1 MFVEND
7 EVRLCLCDLVLMS
20 VEYDVCFLF
29 NNYFVMIL
37 FFIFSCIFL
46 YDSRLCCDVV
56 DVYFILYGCIC
67 LFCLFIFDVS
77 N

>member
-1 MFVEND
+1 MEND

-20 VEYDVCFLF
+20 VEYDVRFLF

-37 FFIFSCIFL
+37 FFIFSCIFS
-46 YDSRLCCDVV
+46 YDSRLRCDVV
-56 DVYFILYGCIC
+56 DVYFILYGRIR

>member
-1 MFVEND
+1 MEND
-7 EVRLCLCDLVLMS
+7 EVRLCLCDLVLMR

-29 NNYFVMIL
+29 YNYFFMIL

-46 YDSRLCCDVV
+46 YDSRLRCDAV
-56 DVYFILYGCIC
+56 DVYFILYGRIR